1 MNRGFKIFALGAG
14 FIGLLVTG
22 CTHSS
27 LRSSR
32 SSLPT
37 LPPEIVAEYACPK
50 VRDFGC
56 KVEVLEQS
64 AKYVRKQI
72 QLKGVADGTNTDRQI
87 EIEYYNLRGPEK
99 APVVMV
105 LPMSGGGYSIERHFA
120 SYFASRGYA
129 AIIVHRDK
137 IPKEQQMIEI
147 LNPMIRRVVLD
158 HKRVIDWIETQ
169 PEMDA
174 GKIGIFGISL
184 GGIKSAMLAPLENR
198 IQAAIIGLAGGDIP
212 YILTYSTEPG
222 LVKRREEFLKQR
234 NLSPEK
240 AEEALRKIITRDPL
254 IYAPYV
260 DPHKV
265 LLVLARYDTVV
276 PIAKGLELKEKMGN
290 PETIMIPSGHYTAV
304 LSIPYIKS
312 ESFDFFEKRFA
323 EAGCRVLPKTS
334 GSLTKVQ
341 AGRR

>member
-1 MNRGFKIFALGAG
+1 
-14 FIGLLVTG
+14 
-22 CTHSS
+22 
-27 LRSSR
+27 
-32 SSLPT
+32 
-37 LPPEIVAEYACPK
+37 VAEYACPK
-50 VRDFGC
+50 VKDFGC
-56 KVEVLEQS
+56 KVEVVEQS
-64 AKYVRKQI
+64 AKYVRSRI
-72 QLKGVADGTNTDRQI
+72 LLDAVADGTNTNRQI
-87 EIEYYNLRGPEK
+87 ELDYYDLRGPEK
-99 APVVMV
+99 SPVVMV
-105 LPMSGGGYSIERHFA
+105 LPMSGGGYSIERYFA

-129 AIIVHRDK
+129 SIIVHRDK
-137 IPKEQQMIEI
+137 IPKDQQMIES
-147 LNPMIRRVVLD
+147 LNPMIRRMVLD

-169 PEMDA
+169 SKLDA
-174 GKIGIFGISL
+174 GRIGIFGISL

-222 LVKRREEFLKQR
+222 LVKRREEFLKER
-234 NLSPEK
+234 NLSPEQ
-240 AEEALRKIITRDPL
+240 AEEALRKMITRDPL

-323 EAGCRVLPKTS
+323 EVDSHALSKTS
-334 GSLTKVQ
+334 GGLTKVQ

>member
-1 MNRGFKIFALGAG
+1 
-14 FIGLLVTG
+14 
-22 CTHSS
+22 
-27 LRSSR
+27 
-32 SSLPT
+32 
-37 LPPEIVAEYACPK
+37 VAEYACPK
-50 VRDFGC
+50 VKDFGC
-56 KVEVLEQS
+56 KIEVEEQT
-64 AKYVRKQI
+64 AKYVRSRI
-72 QLKGVADGTNTDRQI
+72 LLNAVVDGTNTNRQI
-87 EIEYYNLRGPEK
+87 ELDYYDLRSPEK
-99 APVVMV
+99 VPVVMV
-105 LPMSGGGYSIERHFA
+105 LPMSGGGYSIERYFA

-137 IPKEQQMIEI
+137 IPKDQQMIES
-147 LNPMIRRVVLD
+147 LNPMIRRMVLD

-169 PEMDA
+169 PKLDA
-174 GKIGIFGISL
+174 QRIGTFGISL
-184 GGIKSAMLAPLENR
+184 GGIKSAMLAPLESR
-198 IQAAIIGLAGGDIP
+198 IRAAIIGLAGGDIP

-222 LVKRREEFLKQR
+222 LVKRREEFLKER
-234 NLSPEK
+234 NLSPEQ
-240 AEEALRKIITRDPL
+240 AEEALRKMITRDPL

-323 EAGCRVLPKTS
+323 EADARALSKTS
-334 GSLTKVQ
+334 GGLTKVQ